1 MKMTVTPVFDDI
13 DLEIIAEALSCY
25 KFHVEVIGKEIKLGK
40 LDSQRVRE
48 AALLLEM
55 VEEILHSEGI
65 NIVER

>member
-13 DLEIIAEALSCY
+13 DLEIIAEALRCY
-25 KFHVEVIGKEIKLGK
+25 KFYVEEIGKEIKLGK

>member
-13 DLEIIAEALSCY
+13 DLEIIAEALRCY
-25 KFHVEVIGKEIKLGK
+25 KFHVEEIGKEIKLGN
-40 LDSQRVRE
+40 LDSQRIRE